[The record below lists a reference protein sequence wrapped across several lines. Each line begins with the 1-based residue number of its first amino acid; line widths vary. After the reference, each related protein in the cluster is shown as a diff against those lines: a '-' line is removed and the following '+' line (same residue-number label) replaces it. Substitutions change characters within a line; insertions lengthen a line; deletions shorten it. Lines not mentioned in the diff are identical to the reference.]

1 MEWKQGVGR
10 TSPDRTHNY
19 IDIENLVCRGKLSAD
34 DVAWARVR
42 YEAAV
47 SPGGMDLFT
56 VGCDVANAFAVRQGF
71 PGARIVWGRG
81 PNGADLALIEA
92 VHGDMRHGLRVARVT
107 IGSGDHIFAPVLAEL
122 ARCGAST
129 RVVGVDGHMSAKLR
143 LAAHDT
149 MLLPDNSL
157 TPMYEWSA

>member
-1 MEWKQGVGR
+1 MARKQGVGR

-19 IDIENLVCRGKLSAD
+19 IDIENLVCRGRLSAD
-34 DVAWARVR
+34 DVAWARFR

-47 SPGGMDLFT
+47 SPGDMDLFT
-56 VGCDVANAFAVRQGF
+56 VGCDAANAFVVRRVF

-92 VHGDMRHGLRVARVT
+92 VHGDMRHGLRTPRVT
-107 IGSGDHIFAPVLAEL
+107 IGSGDHIFAPLLAEL

-129 RVVGVDGHMSAKLR
+129 RVVGVDGHTSAKLR

-149 MLLPDNSL
+149 MLLPDNSS